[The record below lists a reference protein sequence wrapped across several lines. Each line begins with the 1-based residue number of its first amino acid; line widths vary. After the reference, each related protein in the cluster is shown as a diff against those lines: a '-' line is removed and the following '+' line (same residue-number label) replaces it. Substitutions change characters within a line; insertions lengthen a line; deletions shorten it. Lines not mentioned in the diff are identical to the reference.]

1 MGYFEDWLDR
11 NTTDFYTGENIAKK
25 KRRQKYNIPG
35 PGDYAYYTGQPQPK
49 GTPLWEVGQKP
60 PKIPESEVS
69 SLVTPGGQI
78 AESQMA
84 VGLPQQS
91 LSVTLEEMQTRNI
104 NLAYFNYTGRL
115 APPDAVV
122 SILQNPGTQDL
133 TYEGYLA
140 LFKGAAR
147 VHAQFQQERDLERWN
162 NPDNHPQVQNLAPDA
177 EVNLFQ
183 NPVGEEEK
191 NVMQRGMALPP
202 GQTPAIGNERI
213 LASTHIVPYEKTVE
227 DMQDFVK
234 MMKRRPE
241 STDELALQGNA
252 EGLSL
257 LHAVTERL
265 RRRGARIEYDP
276 TNPYGDPDAL
286 MAVGIYAMGQ
296 SWAYAVY
303 GQDQDQANARQV
315 FEYMRQRPF
324 SREAWEDMGKKLG
337 VPMPD
342 WHNGKTIEGVFD
354 ALRATENETSRGIL
368 FDSWMFG
375 RPVGQSASA
384 ARATFATK
392 FGPDRLPASERA
404 IYEEETLTPLK
415 IAELIMGAPG
425 KMMNFAEK
433 NKWLHPIAAPVGWAA
448 HQGMT
453 VLMAPLIGIG
463 DGLSTAYDISTS
475 TLPSLDEAGVDSV
488 DEYVRLVKAGL
499 LETPDRGEQWAFW
512 NYHWGNFI
520 DGSRWIE
527 GLQENWGQNPLKDM
541 AQKLAVDEYG
551 YTPQWASDSGDAAWL
566 GVQFFLG
573 AKLDAMGRPVVSG
586 AGARGF
592 QAAHSAEEFFR
603 ARKAA
608 PAAEMAGPDTLRYV
622 DIDTASLDWLSDADR
637 AKAGELIGRIDELEA
652 EHPQLSSQGFMEAP
666 EATAYDDAF
675 IMSYISELGGIKS
688 STSPY
693 WEKSASLAENQLT
706 HRHLARK
713 GGRSY
718 DELQQMLSSEFPG
731 RFSDSYDSLW
741 EFLQQQP
748 TRKAK
753 APGKRAVS
761 ALEKATEEHRV
772 LYGQLD
778 ELLSKEELAPKQ
790 RTAEELS
797 REGLAPLEEARD
809 RLLAEKPKVVEGDP
823 WDVDPTFE
831 DKFLKEKYGTKRQ
844 QQAEAKKRGYDS
856 WQDWRNEMVVDVHY
870 EELLAR
876 WNEKS
881 KPVTKTEQGVEVAPV
896 ETPAGPVEVDVG
908 AGDFPSYVQRLNDGE
923 FPTYGSHAGGAG
935 HPKGHPAKGVE
946 PYIEFKLVDF
956 PQGVRRG
963 KAGAIV
969 RAAEQTGMALDK
981 KSKTADGRTLYTVS
995 GENIGEFVD
1004 ALVPRPRPAPPRTLE
1019 QWITQVEKATEGK
1032 LDAEQVERY
1041 AILAATNA
1049 RYAGEA
1055 TDVFVGKRLAGAMKD
1070 TGPGKASVQFIAD
1083 GRALIRALKSPGP
1096 VEMTHELGHIFRRT
1110 LSAKD
1115 NAMAREWAGLK
1126 EGEAWT
1132 RAAEEK
1138 FAKAFGEYFSEY
1150 VEKGTLK
1157 AVEYKPLMRTFT
1169 NWLVTLWENI
1179 RGRRTARH
1187 ATPEVRALFDRYR
1200 NLLDETREA
1209 LPEPRIPTE
1218 PPVLGGPSV
1227 PEYMQPMYNV
1237 LFRNNAEVMAKVDDP
1252 SWIAEMYEVP
1262 DTNAGARDL
1271 VRKIAAET
1279 DPDKVEPLLA
1289 KLRDEHGIEIDGGA
1303 AAMIK
1308 NMRQHAYRTGFGK
1321 KNMLRFFITPSLYGK
1336 THPIHAKTGASYN
1349 YMVATKMGLSKM
1361 TDESWAK
1368 VREYRRRIWEED
1380 NPNKV
1385 QRIIQELDD
1394 EIEANIIARDGSLKP
1409 LQTYT
1414 RLYHRMQGRAI
1425 MTGGKVAYHG
1435 VGTAQAG
1442 AEGSFVT
1449 SPGKARATAYKRLEE
1464 AKAELEKHVEDSGV
1478 KTKSE
1483 KGRLQDAVTKGEEE
1497 VLRVAD
1503 AIDVVEGLAD
1513 VGWESLSK
1521 AQRKALNGAHDVLN
1535 DYTVPVP
1542 VKMGQLRG
1550 SIQFRHNPR
1559 ILASYMAG
1567 PASRGAAIFDQ
1578 AVFQPLMTIFKE
1590 TVMASLGFPIRVNIG
1605 DEFIRLIPEGTIGR
1619 MRGKMLPLSLEG
1631 GRLHYRSPLSKMEK
1645 NLGIDM
1651 TPLRAELHDKM
1662 AYDWTASESGS
1673 WVLVFKGTHPRYYE
1687 YLAQDLKSW
1696 ANEPIVQRLVERN
1709 GGTFP
1714 EKPGDIKVFIEEL
1727 MGEGTD
1733 LSRDIRTFLEDTYRY
1748 GNKGV
1753 DKVAFDEWCGLWQDR
1768 MEAISR
1774 NVELR
1779 QAMTSRVA
1787 DIEAL
1792 KRVPDEYLWPVNA
1805 PEAAFVGA
1813 NSNPLNMLVKA
1824 NPFHYV
1830 YNGVR
1835 VPFTESRRAGS
1846 LQLLGAMSNWMRE
1859 VVFSDRYYMERDAEL
1874 LRSPKLAKTA
1884 DGLEELH
1891 QLAAERAM
1899 RYANKVTYSRSSTM
1913 FEDMTRNLIPFGN
1926 AYRQFW
1932 QYWGATFFK
1941 HPLAITTYTQAYR
1954 QFMPDQFLNIGDY
1967 QVFVPGVPFFAAT
1980 DENAGTGLG
1989 GIIKSNLP
1997 QASFLVT
2004 GGARTLIS
2012 ALGGDPEDYGDVAMM
2027 AGLSGRMA
2035 PFSRQARL
2043 LYGITGWADYDKG
2056 GPLGDTLVTL
2066 FGDPDRLRK
2075 ASINAMLGQ
2084 LHYTEGELHRDEPWW
2099 WTSFFGAQLGAHPEA
2114 MFAEIMKQMP
2124 NPTTVSYSP
2133 AEVAQKNDLLFKY
2146 YDATAKGNTTA
2157 AAKVREDNPW
2167 VDRFLAYYDASAE
2180 ERVALKL
2187 DPKNKDMLKFWV
2199 SPYNYDTK
2207 GASFDGYD
2215 WQQQFTNGKVSWKS
2229 EGDLEA
2235 AIHNLYVDIHGGT
2248 YVETEWRSGGVR
2260 YAGDAPRAEA
2270 RKRTIAKIQRALKW
2284 ADKTAK
2290 YAAKTQGWDYDRL
2303 MFAFENP
2310 NQDWGV
2316 WPSLLAASGLNP
2328 VDYNVYAMANIFFDK
2343 YADQAYPESMGALE
2357 AVKGNKWGRVKPK
2370 DLAVDDAL
2378 RALDL
2383 AKWIPDPKLAKKF
2396 LTETPYVDQ
2405 LNLAKV
2411 EQRDKV
2417 FKAVIDS
2424 AGGKQWYF
2432 IGSQTLNT
2440 VGIPA
2445 SPKLDAIQ
2453 MELNR
2458 QYNEAKALGSGTSEY
2473 KAAMVA
2479 YWANRDRVLKGV
2491 KGGAIIAGGVADRLI
2506 AIPFV
2511 LTPKVTSMGTGTT
2524 AVAKQ
2529 ATYDAFMRTVKR
2541 ELTKDAP
2548 ETRSIDKAWQKV
2560 DWESYEG
2567 AQKTELMRVA
2577 AWSFLL
2583 AEAKWRRNDMR
2594 TTYSDY
2600 YNAPM
2605 NSAQSKYGQQHVKAL
2620 NRTVERL
2627 RKFSPDFA
2635 RELGAW
2641 FASDTNFGYK
2651 FLDWY
2656 TY

>member
-1 MGYFEDWLDR
+1 MSYFQDWLDKV
-11 NTTDFYTGENIAKK
+11 TVDPVTGESIAAK
-25 KRRQKYNIPG
+25 KRRKKYNIPG
-35 PGDYAYYTGQPQPK
+35 PGDYAYYSGAPQPK
-49 GTPLWEVGQKP
+49 GVPLWDVGQKP
-60 PKIPESEVS
+60 PKNVGQKPPKMPEAQVS
-69 SLVTPGGQI
+69 SFVSTGAQI
-78 AESQMA
+78 AKGAMA
-84 VGLPQQS
+84 VAGGPS
-91 LSVTLEEMQTRNI
+91 LSMTLEELQTRNI
-104 NLAYFNYTGRL
+104 NLAYFARTGSL

-122 SILQNPGTQDL
+122 SLLQNPGTKDL

-147 VHAQFQQERDLERWN
+147 FNAQFQHERDLERWN
-162 NPDNHPQVQNLAPDA
+162 NPDNHPTLQNLHPDVN
-177 EVNLFQ
+177 VNLFQ
-183 NPVGEEEK
+183 NPVGEEEE
-191 NVMQRGMALPP
+191 NVMRRGMALPP
-202 GQTPAIGNERI
+202 GQAPDQGNERI
-213 LASTHIVPYEKTVE
+213 LASTHIVPYEKSVE
-227 DMQDFVK
+227 DMQSFVK

-241 STDELALQGNA
+241 TTDDLALQGDA
-252 EGLSL
+252 EGKAL
-257 LHAVTERL
+257 LRVVTERL
-265 RRRGARIEYDP
+265 KRRGARIEYDP
-276 TNPYGDPDAL
+276 TDPYGDPDAL
-286 MAVGIYAMGQ
+286 MAVGMYAMGQ

-303 GQDQDQANARQV
+303 GQDQDQANARRV
-315 FEYMRQRPF
+315 FEYMREKPF
-324 SREAWEDMGKKLG
+324 SREAWEDMGSKLG

-384 ARATFATK
+384 ARATFAMK

-404 IYEEETLTPLK
+404 IYDEETMTPLK
-415 IAELIMGAPG
+415 IAGMIMGAPG

-433 NKWLHPIAAPVGWAA
+433 NKWLHPIAAPIGWAA
-448 HQGMT
+448 HQGVT
-453 VLMAPLIGIG
+453 ALMLPLIGIG

-475 TLPSLDEAGVDSV
+475 MLPSLDEAGVDSV
-488 DEYVRLVKAGL
+488 DEYVRMVKAGL
-499 LETPDRGEQWAFW
+499 LETPGRGEQWAFW

-573 AKLDAMGRPVVSG
+573 AKLDAMGRPVASATG
-586 AGARGF
+586 DLAFRGGHALE
-592 QAAHSAEEFFR
+592 QSYR
-603 ARKAA
+603 VRKYGTAS
-608 PAAEMAGPDTLRYV
+608 ERVGPDVLRYV
-622 DIDTASLDWLSDADR
+622 DIEPAELERLPAADR
-637 AKAGELIGRIDELEA
+637 AKAESLITRIDDLEQK
-652 EHPQLSSQGFMEAP
+652 HPQLSSQGFLEVP
-666 EATAYDDAF
+666 ATAYDDAA
-675 IMSYISELGGIKS
+675 IMARIDELGGIKS

-693 WEKSASLAENQLT
+693 WDKSLSLSENQSA

-713 GGRSY
+713 NGLPMDDLAQNIIGP
-718 DELQQMLSSEFPG
+718 EFPG
-731 RFSDSYDSLW
+731 SGIVDQDSLW
-741 EFLQQQP
+741 AFLQRQP
-748 TRKAK
+748 AQKAK
-753 APGKRAVS
+753 ATGKGAVS
-761 ALEKATEEHRV
+761 ALEKATEEHRL

-778 ELLSKEELAPKQ
+778 DILSGRNLAPASLVEEGVAGQNAIAFEGERITGDTQLGMGAIDQGGPGPTPKAKLPEEMPGQ
-790 RTAEELS
+790 VDLTAED
-797 REGLAPLEEARD
+797 AAFLEKTASKNEA
-809 RLLAEKPKVVEGDP
+809 
-823 WDVDPTFE
+823 
-831 DKFLKEKYGTKRQ
+831 
-844 QQAEAKKRGYDS
+844 
-856 WQDWRNEMVVDVHY
+856 
-870 EELLAR
+870 
-876 WNEKS
+876 
-881 KPVTKTEQGVEVAPV
+881 GVEVAKV
-896 ETPAGPVEVDVG
+896 ETPAGPVAVDVG

-946 PYIEFKLVDF
+946 PYIEFKLVDLG
-956 PQGVRRG
+956 PQNVRAG
-963 KAGAIV
+963 KVGAIV
-969 RAAEQTGMALDK
+969 RAAKQTGMALDK

-995 GENIGEFVD
+995 GENIGEFID

-1019 QWITQVEKATEGK
+1019 EWLTQVEKATEGK

-1055 TDVFVGKRLAGAMKD
+1055 TDVFVGQRLAGAMKG
-1070 TGPGKASVQFIAD
+1070 TGKGSASVQFIAD
-1083 GRALIRALKSPGP
+1083 GRALIRALKSSGP
-1096 VEMTHELGHIFRRT
+1096 KEMTHELGHIFRRT
-1110 LSAKD
+1110 LNAKD
-1115 NAMAREWAGLK
+1115 NAVAREWAGLR
-1126 EGEAWT
+1126 EGETWT
-1132 RAAEEK
+1132 VAAEEK

-1179 RGRRTARH
+1179 RGRATARH
-1187 ATPEVRALFDRYR
+1187 ATPEANALFDRYQT
-1200 NLLDETREA
+1200 LLRETEGA
-1209 LPEPRIPTE
+1209 LPEPRVPTV
-1218 PPVLGGPSV
+1218 PPVFTGGPPV
-1227 PEYMQPMYNV
+1227 PEYMSRMYNV

-1303 AAMIK
+1303 SAMIK
-1308 NMRQHAYRTGFGK
+1308 NLRQHAYRTGFGK

-1336 THPIHAKTGASYN
+1336 THPVSAKTGASYN

-1368 VREYRRRIWEED
+1368 VREYRERIWEED
-1380 NPNKV
+1380 NPNKA

-1394 EIEANIIARDGSLKP
+1394 EIEANIIARDGSLEP
-1409 LQTYT
+1409 LQKYT

-1449 SPGKARATAYKRLEE
+1449 SPGKARATAYNRLEE
-1464 AKAELEKHVEDSGV
+1464 AKAELAKHVDDLGAKVVGEFEEVSGGDFV
-1478 KTKSE
+1478 SKPKRITKAE
-1483 KGRLQDAVTKGEEE
+1483 RDRLQDAVTKAEAETY
-1497 VLRVAD
+1497 RVAD
-1503 AIDVVEGLAD
+1503 AIDVVESLAD
-1513 VGWESLSK
+1513 VEWLSLSK
-1521 AQRKALNGAHDVLN
+1521 AQRKALNSAHDVLN

-1567 PASRGAAIFDQ
+1567 PASRGAALADQ

-1605 DEFIRLIPEGTIGR
+1605 DEYIRLISEGTLGR
-1619 MRGKMLPLSLEG
+1619 MRGKMGLRPLNKL
-1631 GRLHYRSPLSKMEK
+1631 EK

-1651 TPLRAELHDKM
+1651 TEIRAELHDKM

-1714 EKPGDIKVFIEEL
+1714 EKPGDIKAFIEEL
-1727 MGEGTD
+1727 MAEQTD
-1733 LSRDIRTFLEDTYRY
+1733 LSRDIRGFLEDTYRY
-1748 GNKGV
+1748 GNTGV
-1753 DKVAFDEWCGLWQDR
+1753 DKVAFDEWAGLWQDR

-1779 QAMTSRVA
+1779 QAMTSKVA

-1846 LQLLGAMSNWMRE
+1846 VQLLGAMSNWMRE

-1874 LRSPKLAKTA
+1874 LRSPKLARTPE
-1884 DGLEELH
+1884 GLEELH

-1941 HPLAITTYTQAYR
+1941 HPLAITTYTQGYR
-1954 QFMPDQFLNIGDY
+1954 KFMPDQFLNIGDY

-2004 GGARTLIS
+2004 GGARTLIG

-2043 LYGITGWADYDKG
+2043 MYGITGWADYDQM
-2056 GPLGDTLVTL
+2056 PMIGDTLVTL

-2084 LHYTEGELHRDEPWW
+2084 LHYTEGELHRDKPWW
-2099 WTSFFGAQLGAHPEA
+2099 WSFGLQLGAHPEA
-2114 MFAEIMKQMP
+2114 MFAEVMKQMP

-2133 AEVAQKNDLLFKY
+2133 AEVAEKNDWLFKY
-2146 YDATAKGNTTA
+2146 YDATTKGNNATA
-2157 AAKVREDNPW
+2157 AKLREDNPW
-2167 VDRFLAYYDASAE
+2167 LDRYLAYYDASAE
-2180 ERVALKL
+2180 EQVALKL

-2229 EGDLEA
+2229 ESELEA
-2235 AIHNLYVDIHGGT
+2235 AIHNLYVDVHGGT
-2248 YVETEWRSGGVR
+2248 YVETQWRSGGVR

-2270 RKRTIAKIQRALKW
+2270 RKRTIAKITRALKW

-2290 YAAKTQGWDYDRL
+2290 YMKRTQGWDYDRL
-2303 MFAFENP
+2303 MYMFENP
-2310 NQDWGV
+2310 NEDWGI
-2316 WPSLLAASGLNP
+2316 WPSLLAANKMNP
-2328 VDYNVYAMANIFFDK
+2328 VDYNVYAVANVFFDK
-2343 YADQAYPESMGALE
+2343 YADQAYPESQGALE
-2357 AVKGNKWGRVKPK
+2357 AVKAAKWGRLKPK
-2370 DLAVDDAL
+2370 VLATADAL

-2383 AKWIPDPKLAKKF
+2383 AKWIPDPELAKKF
-2396 LTETPYVDQ
+2396 LSETPYVDQ
-2405 LNLAKV
+2405 LNQVKTA
-2411 EQRDKV
+2411 QRDAI

-2424 AGGKQWYF
+2424 AGSKQWYF

-2479 YWANRDRVLKGV
+2479 YWANRDKVLKGV
-2491 KGGAIIAGGVADRLI
+2491 KGGAVIAGGVADRLI

-2511 LTPKVTSMGTGTT
+2511 LTPKVTSMGTGAT

-2541 ELTKDAP
+2541 ELSKDAP
-2548 ETRSIDKAWQKV
+2548 ETRRIDEAWQKV

-2594 TTYSDY
+2594 TTYSEY

-2605 NSAQSKYGQQHVKAL
+2605 NSVASKYGQQHVKAL
-2620 NRTVERL
+2620 NTTVARL
-2627 RKFSPDFA
+2627 RRFSPDFS
-2635 RELGAW
+2635 RELDAW
-2641 FASDTNFGYK
+2641 FDSDTNFGYR